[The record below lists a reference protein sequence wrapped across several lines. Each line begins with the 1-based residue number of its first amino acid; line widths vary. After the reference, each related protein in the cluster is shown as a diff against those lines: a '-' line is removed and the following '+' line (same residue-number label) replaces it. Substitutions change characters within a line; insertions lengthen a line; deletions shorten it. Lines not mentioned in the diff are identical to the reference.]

1 MTAVVLARVD
11 TRDALEALARM
22 QINGDLD
29 HATDQFMCD
38 SIRAFAPA
46 LRGEQEQTNIYRWF
60 GDLCGA
66 IVLVDGCENGTVHWC
81 EVLGG
86 ASGNDLDGQALDAA
100 RARLDATLDE
110 MTGRG

>member
-1 MTAVVLARVD
+1 MITLSPTKVD
-11 TRDALEALARM
+11 TREMLRKLAEWQVAGR
-22 QINGDLD
+22 LD
-29 HATDQFMCD
+29 RCSTVNYAEV
-38 SIRAFAPA
+38 IRVCAPA
-46 LRGEQEQTNIYRWF
+46 LRGERDDTTVIGRFEE
-60 GDLCGA
+60 LCSA
-66 IVLVDGCENGTVHWC
+66 VVLVDGCENGTVHWC